1 MLGILLPALVTAIS
15 LLIIDWLLPG
25 VALDTVTASLLAAA
39 SIGIVN
45 AVIKPIIKLL
55 SLPLTVVTFG
65 LFSLVV
71 NGFCFWLASVLVPGF
86 HVYNLF
92 GFVAGPLALSFLSTT
107 LGHYAGEALGTRAL
121 PEATE

>member
-1 MLGILLPALVTAIS
+1 MLGVLLPALVTAVS

-39 SIGIVN
+39 SIGVVN
-45 AVIKPIIKLL
+45 AVIKPIIKLF

-92 GFVAGPLALSFLSTT
+92 GFVVGPIALSFLSTT
-107 LGHYAGEALGTRAL
+107 LGHYAGEALGARAL